1 MKIVGCLP
9 RNACFDAPTCLVSSL
24 WFSCGLAVAMGE
36 AANLSC
42 FKVSKQVVTRFCV
55 AGVPLRDIL
64 TCLQTSRKSF
74 CVAGAILMRCFQKM
88 RSTFSGRRNTG
99 DLHSHFAWQA
109 QHFRCITLRR
119 CVFFAHTHVRTVLC
133 QVVTMCKSVA
143 CCDIR

>member
-42 FKVSKQVVTRFCV
+42 FKVSKQVVARFCV

-64 TCLQTSRKSF
+64 TCLQTSESRF
-74 CVAGAILMRCFQKM
+74 VWQVQYLCDVFRRCVPLLVAGATLETSIVILRGR
-88 RSTFSGRRNTG
+88 RSTSDVSRCGVAYFLRIPMSGM
-99 DLHSHFAWQA
+99 S
-109 QHFRCITLRR
+109 
-119 CVFFAHTHVRTVLC
+119 CV
-133 QVVTMCKSVA
+133 KW
-143 CCDIR
+143 